1 MLNIECWSPP
11 DADGPS
17 FSEADGHIQAAG
29 GLRRNASSAALKT
42 PPTKY
47 ARMSTFPEET
57 GNGANGTSHRGVPKS
72 KVEEKP
78 LEAAPS
84 KGLEVAPAEAAPP
97 KGVVYDKYYHRLGFE
112 IDSDG
117 CSG

>member
-57 GNGANGTSHRGVPKS
+57 GNGANGHLI
-72 KVEEKP
+72 VECQNQ
-78 LEAAPS
+78 
-84 KGLEVAPAEAAPP
+84 
-97 KGVVYDKYYHRLGFE
+97 RLRKNHWKLPHPR
-112 IDSDG
+112 DLR
-117 CSG
+117 